1 MSSEASTE
9 LQRLLRMLTET
20 ATKAESE
27 AYAAG
32 WRDCRA
38 ALMKALS
45 GVGEEPQAESPVYTP
60 VSELNGANGMLRT
73 TNHARTSPSVSIGA
87 QRQCCQLRIR
97 RPVTRP

>member
-1 MSSEASTE
+1 MSSEAGIE

-45 GVGEEPQAESPVYTP
+45 GVGEEPHAATP
-60 VSELNGANGMLRT
+60 AHTPASELNGANGSSYA
-73 TNHARTSPSVSIGA
+73 N
-87 QRQCCQLRIR
+87 
-97 RPVTRP
+97 